1 MTEKKIQ
8 EIKELIEKAQVQI
21 ELFQAIQMREKSFIH
36 RDVICVLVNSKY
48 FLTKYLEEL
57 TGKEV
62 WTCCG
67 GKVLTHDENC
77 PICGDRYKEHI
88 HVIIIN

>member
-36 RDVICVLVNSKY
+36 KDAICVLVNSKY

-62 WTCCG
+62 WTGCG

-77 PICGDRYKEHI
+77 PICGDRYKDHI
-88 HVIIIN
+88 HENQ

>member
-21 ELFQAIQMREKSFIH
+21 ELFQAIQIREKSFIH
-36 RDVICVLVNSKY
+36 KDAICVLVNSKY

-67 GKVLTHDENC
+67 GKVLDYDENC
-77 PICGDRYKEHI
+77 PICGSKYEGDIYEDQ
-88 HVIIIN
+88 